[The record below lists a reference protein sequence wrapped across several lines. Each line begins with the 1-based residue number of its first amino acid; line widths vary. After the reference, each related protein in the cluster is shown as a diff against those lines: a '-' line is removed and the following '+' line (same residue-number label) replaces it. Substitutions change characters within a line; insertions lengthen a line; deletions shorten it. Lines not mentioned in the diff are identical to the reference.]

1 MATPRSNSA
10 CTALLHE
17 VGKITFPSLSS
28 CCADAPPT
36 DVAVMR
42 MRRVGFMVRSRMAER
57 CQARMA
63 RGRAG
68 RDRKREGQSWM
79 PADGIGAAPCDV
91 GDFAMSH
98 FMAARQQ
105 VEQTCLTAENVLR
118 CARDVKKKRRS

>member
-36 DVAVMR
+36 DVAVIRAAMR
-42 MRRVGFMVRSRMAER
+42 MRHVGFMVRSRMAER

-68 RDRKREGQSWM
+68 RDRKREGQSGM
-79 PADGIGAAPCDV
+79 PADGIGAARCDG
-91 GDFAMSH
+91 GDFGMSH
-98 FMAARQQ
+98 FMAARQP
-105 VEQTCLTAENVLR
+105 VEQTCRTAGKRIALR
-118 CARDVKKKRRS
+118 ER